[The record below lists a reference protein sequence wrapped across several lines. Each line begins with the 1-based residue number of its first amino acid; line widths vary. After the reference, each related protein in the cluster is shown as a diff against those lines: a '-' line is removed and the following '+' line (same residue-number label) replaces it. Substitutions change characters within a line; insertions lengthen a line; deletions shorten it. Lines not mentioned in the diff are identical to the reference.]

1 MTRIVD
7 VRVSGACRRW
17 TRRSHGGAAVAGT
30 HVDGPH
36 SLATVARRRERGI
49 AAGRSVRGFTL
60 VELLVV
66 IAIIGLLVG
75 LLLPAVQ
82 SAREAARLSS
92 CGNNMRQLGT
102 AALNYESSKGVF
114 APAGKGY
121 GMCVPST
128 TYPGDS
134 KIINMSGLVLLLP
147 FLELQ
152 STYNLANLSSS
163 FGEIASGANLRNTSG
178 TTTGSIF
185 TNGNAAVIATQVPTF
200 RCPSG
205 YGSRS
210 FKYVAS
216 GTGEK
221 TNYDFVVDRGN
232 DFGNCNY
239 WSSARTHVSGENSM
253 TRIADIRDGTSK
265 THLFAETTN
274 GNRCNG
280 PDQGWAWRD
289 WAMVGLQPGYLGI
302 NKWVH
307 YGSSSWSPCFGD
319 NYQVGRL
326 GDWGAVGSMH
336 PGGANLVRADGS
348 VVYVNESVSASLLDQ
363 LDKMKDGNSPLI
375 AQ

>member
-1 MTRIVD
+1 MKRKRAMKLFTGSRSASHPTGDCLQRLVAD
-7 VRVSGACRRW
+7 RGAVWSRVRG
-17 TRRSHGGAAVAGT
+17 
-30 HVDGPH
+30 
-36 SLATVARRRERGI
+36 
-49 AAGRSVRGFTL
+49 GFTL

-92 CGNNMRQLGT
+92 CGNNMRQLGA
-102 AALNYESSKGVF
+102 AALNYESAKGVF
-114 APAGKGY
+114 APAGRGY
-121 GMCVPST
+121 GMCIPT
-128 TYPGDS
+128 ATYVGDTM
-134 KIINMSGLVLLLP
+134 IINMSGLVLLLP
-147 FLELQ
+147 YLEMQ
-152 STYNLANLSSS
+152 STYNQANTSSS
-163 FGEIASGANLRNTSG
+163 FGEIPAGSNLRNTSG

-185 TNGNAAVIATQVPTF
+185 TNGNAAVIATQIPTF

-205 YGSRS
+205 GSDRS

-216 GTGEK
+216 GTGQK
-221 TNYDFVVDRGN
+221 TNYDFVVDRSN

-239 WSSARTHVSGENSM
+239 WKVARTHISGENSQ

-274 GNRCNG
+274 SGRCNG
-280 PDQGWAWRD
+280 PDQAWAWRD

-302 NKWVH
+302 NRWVS
-307 YGSSSWSPCFGD
+307 YGSHSWSPCFGD
-319 NYQVGRL
+319 IYQVGRL
-326 GDWGAVGSMH
+326 GDYGAVGSMH

-348 VVYVNESVSASLLDQ
+348 VVYVNESVSTTLLDQ